1 MMETQKS
8 IYTWIKRVFPEWKGA
23 RGRALAIVEESTEL
37 ALAAGLNP
45 EEIQTAVD
53 MVVAK
58 HNERVAAGEPLESDE
73 GEVADVLLCVYAYAE
88 ERSMDAQEVLDEK
101 MAKNRA
107 KPDEH
112 YFAKTRQKRNLGLAL
127 EPTNANSG
135 L

>member
-1 MMETQKS
+1 METQRS

-23 RGRALAIVEESTEL
+23 RGRALAIAEESTEL
-37 ALAAGLNP
+37 ALAAGLSP

-58 HNERVAAGEPLESDE
+58 HNARVAAGEPLESDE
-73 GEVADVLLCVYAYAE
+73 GEVADVYLCLLAYAE
-88 ERSMDAQEVLDEK
+88 ERNLDAQAVLDAK

-127 EPTNANSG
+127 EPANVNSG
-135 L
+135 D